1 MIITPKTNLY
11 LLKCPLES
19 DNKNQ
24 LTFTD
29 LNEQLTYFE
38 SLPHFEATNFTYQRK
53 DNIIRFPADYD
64 SVLNYNYV
72 MYQNESYSNKWFFA
86 FIVDMRYSSN
96 GMTEITIKTDVY
108 QTWHFE
114 MNFKTS
120 FVERE
125 HVNDDT
131 IGLHTVPENLETG
144 DYLMIDEYNLEYD
157 SGFYTCCGLSDDIL
171 TSDTPQKFY
180 NGVVSGLTYIV
191 LKDKLD
197 VNRLITRYNKESKI
211 DAIYSLFMIPAG
223 YISNPIWKQD
233 TTGLINFAYIPS
245 TDTNYELGEINIGR
259 PSRLGISDTGY
270 LPKNNKML
278 TYPYIYILADN
289 NCGSNIIYNYEYF
302 SNPLLC
308 NFKAIG
314 SISAGCNIKLVPSNY
329 KSITSNYAESFNA
342 AKLPVGSWTNDV
354 YTNWLTQN
362 SVNVGIGL
370 VSSAMQIGSGALM
383 LGTGAGS
390 LQGASN
396 IASGSLNIASSLG
409 SIYQHSLAPNQAEG
423 NVNSSDVMF
432 SAGRIAPTFYRMTI
446 KEEYAKIIDDYFTLY
461 GYKVNSLKIP
471 NIRGRRNWNFVRT
484 IGANIEGNIP
494 QSDIEELKQIF
505 NAGVTLWHHAN
516 TYLDYSQNN
525 GII

>member
-29 LNEQLTYFE
+29 LNEQLNYFD

-64 SVLNYNYV
+64 SILDYNYV

-86 FIVDMRYSSN
+86 FIIDMRYSSN

-108 QTWHFE
+108 QTWQFE
-114 MNFKTS
+114 MKFKTS

-144 DYLMIDEYNLEYD
+144 DYLMVDEEILDYG
-157 SGFYTCCGLSDDIL
+157 GFFTCAGLSEDIL
-171 TSDTPQKFY
+171 TDDTPEKSY
-180 NGVVSGLTYIV
+180 NSIASGLTYVI

-197 VNRLITRYNKESKI
+197 VNRLITLYNQRGKI
-211 DAIYSLFMIPAG
+211 DAIYSLFMVPTG
-223 YISNPIWKQD
+223 YLGNNPWKQD
-233 TTGLINFAYIPS
+233 KTGLINFAYVP
-245 TDTNYELGEINIGR
+245 TNDNQFSLGDINIGR
-259 PSRLGISDTGY
+259 SNYLGVSDVGY

-278 TYPYIYILADN
+278 TYPYIYIMADN
-289 NCGSNIIYNYEYF
+289 GCGTNIIYNYEYF

-308 NFKAIG
+308 EFTVIG
-314 SISAGCNIKLVPSNY
+314 SISPGCSIKVVPSNY
-329 KSITSNYAESFNA
+329 KSINSNYAESFNA
-342 AKLPVGSWTNDV
+342 GKLPVCSWTNDI

-362 SVNVGIGL
+362 SVNIGIGL

-446 KEEYAKIIDDYFTLY
+446 KEEYAKIIDDYFTMY

-471 NIRGRRNWNFVRT
+471 NIRGRRNWNFIRT

-505 NAGVTLWHHAN
+505 NAGVTLWHHTN
-516 TYLDYSQNN
+516 TFLDYSQNN
-525 GII
+525 DII